1 MSLSHQIWCML
12 NEPPMAAL
20 PPGKKPQLDRFQQQ
34 LRLLRNHQKGERL
47 VPLLGLL
54 THVDMGHHINKRR
67 GRQKAASLV
76 PWLDQ
81 NAECPPPL
89 LSLLAR
95 AEGIVANG
103 CALAQNPNS
112 CSAMLQSRM
121 NIFGRTMVRPCC
133 RPP

>member
-1 MSLSHQIWCML
+1 MTTRAFSPSL
-12 NEPPMAAL
+12 MAAMKAGNWQ
-20 PPGKKPQLDRFQQQ
+20 PMSS
-34 LRLLRNHQKGERL
+34 LR
-47 VPLLGLL
+47 
-54 THVDMGHHINKRR
+54 RR
-67 GRQKAASLV
+67 QEAASLV

-103 CALAQNPNS
+103 CALAQNPTS